1 MRPFGRGLRYGS
13 IVGTLLLVAD
23 CASQPTLVPDARH
36 PAGVAPAESACI
48 DAIGADNRLPGA
60 QLDAEAIRVVNW
72 NIQKGYHPRWADDL
86 ERMLGESDILILQ
99 EASPDFAAWNRLVPA
114 HHRAFAQ
121 GYRGFGRNT
130 GVMTLSPVMPVA
142 ECDLVEHEP
151 WLGTP
156 KAMLVTEYDLAGAE
170 TTLLVINIHG
180 VNFSFGMRELRRQLA
195 AARRIIAA
203 HPGPVLFSGDF
214 NTWRRARMNLVNETV
229 SDLGLEAL
237 EFDADH
243 RMRVRGWPLDHIY
256 VRGLAT
262 VAATTYDLDSS
273 DHNPMRVEL
282 RLLPDATLGPTARQP
297 CVSPC

>member
-1 MRPFGRGLRYGS
+1 MRPTGQSFRYAS
-13 IVGTLLLVAD
+13 ILGTILLLTG
-23 CASQPTLVPDARH
+23 CAGQLTTIADARRTV
-36 PAGVAPAESACI
+36 GVGPAESACI
-48 DAIGADNRLPGA
+48 EAIGARSRLPGA

-72 NIQKGYHPRWADDL
+72 NIRKGYHPRWADDL

-99 EASPDFAAWNRLVPA
+99 EASPDFAAWNRLVPC

-121 GYRGFGRNT
+121 GYRGFGHNT
-130 GVMTLSPVMPVA
+130 GVMTLSPVTPLA

-151 WLGTP
+151 WLRTP
-156 KAMLVTEYDLAGAE
+156 KAMLVTEYGLAEAD

-180 VNFSFGMRELRRQLA
+180 VNFSFGMRELRRQLTA
-195 AARRIIAA
+195 ASRIIAA

-214 NTWRRARMNLVNETV
+214 NTWRRARMDLVNATV
-229 SDLGLEAL
+229 RDLGLEAL

-256 VRGLAT
+256 VRGLAA

-282 RLLPDATLGPTARQP
+282 RLLPDAELG
-297 CVSPC
+297 SMEY